1 MSDPQSSSDCLHHAD
16 VQLEKRIRESVD
28 ILKSAMESKFN
39 RLSEA
44 NRRLKRKIFDLYTI
58 FELSRG
64 LNSVLDLDAL
74 AGGMLSALNYELGI
88 ENIAVFLHRD
98 TKKDK
103 LSFFKL
109 KGREPEFSGMKQ
121 AIHASGK
128 IHESE
133 ISLTGELSRLLL
145 SAREPLFL
153 REIQSH
159 IRGDNAEIEILRSLD
174 CKLCV
179 PLISKNRLLGI
190 LSLGPKKSDQRFSDN
205 DLEFIS
211 VLAGQL
217 TVAVENAIL
226 YENQKSINE
235 QLRNTQ
241 KQLIQSEKLAAIGQ
255 ISASLAHEIN
265 NPLGIVKNYLLIL
278 SENIEDQNP
287 NHHNIKAINEE
298 VDRIARIVRSFLDFS
313 RLGKE
318 EMVLLDIASILRQTI
333 FLVSKEF
340 LNRKIKIKTEVAEK
354 LPQVLGSEDQLKQV
368 FLNLLVNAKNSMPQ
382 GGEITISTQEMGQT
396 LEIEFADTGCGI
408 SEEHISRIFDPFFTT
423 KKEGEGTGLGLWIC
437 YEIIQAHGGNI
448 QVRSKEKGASFL
460 ITLPKAQVK

>member
-1 MSDPQSSSDCLHHAD
+1 MSDPQSSTNYLHPSD

-58 FELSRG
+58 FELSRR

-74 AGGMLSALNYELGI
+74 ASGMLSALNYELGI
-88 ENIAVFLHRD
+88 ENITVFLHRD
-98 TKKDK
+98 AKKDK

-109 KGREPEFSGMKQ
+109 KGREPEFSGKKQ
-121 AIHASGK
+121 TIHVSGK

-145 SAREPLFL
+145 SVKEPLFL

-159 IRGDNAEIEILRSLD
+159 IRGDDAEIDVLRALD

-179 PLISKNRLLGI
+179 PLISKNQLLGI
-190 LSLGPKKSDQRFSDN
+190 LSLGPKKLDQRFSDN

-217 TVAVENAIL
+217 TVAVENALL
-226 YENQKSINE
+226 YENQKSINAE
-235 QLRNTQ
+235 LKSAQ

-265 NPLGIVKNYLLIL
+265 NPLSIIKNYLLIL
-278 SENIEDQNP
+278 SESIEDNHP
-287 NHHNIKAINEE
+287 NQHNIKAIKEE
-298 VDRIARIVRSFLDFS
+298 VDRITRIVRSFLDFS

-318 EMVLLDIASILRQTI
+318 EMVLLDLTSILRQTI

-340 LNRKIKIKTEVAEK
+340 SNRKIKIKTELAEK

-368 FLNLLVNAKNSMPQ
+368 FLNLLVNAKDSMPQ
-382 GGEITISTQEMGQT
+382 GGEITICAQETDQA
-396 LEIEFADTGCGI
+396 IEVEFSDTGCGI
-408 SEEHISRIFDPFFTT
+408 SEENVSRIFDPFFTT
-423 KKEGEGTGLGLWIC
+423 KEEGKGTGLGLWIC
-437 YEIIQAHGGNI
+437 YLIMERHGGAI
-448 QVRSKEKGASFL
+448 QVKRKEKGTGFL
-460 ITLPKAQVK
+460 ITLPQAQVN